1 MLHFLQEHWRSAV
14 EILILW
20 VFIYQLYRTFRA
32 TRGARI
38 LVGLAM
44 IFVVLTLASQL
55 LQLEVMQFIIT
66 RVAVVAALALLIIF
80 QPELRMALARLGSS
94 RLWSFNS
101 TQQQEFLGT
110 LSDAVWQLSQKRYG
124 ALFAIEQTMGLKDHI
139 ETGVEIKGVLSPELA
154 LTIFHPKTALHDGG
168 VILSGERIVAASCVF
183 SVSQSEVGDRSMG
196 LRHRAAIGLTEE
208 SDAVT
213 IVVSEET
220 GQVSICID
228 GKIER
233 NLEEDAFR
241 ERLEEI
247 FLSDSEVDDNEEG
260 LDEEGLDEEI
270 IREQLDSQDR
280 VAAGGDRS
288 MVSD

>member
-1 MLHFLQEHWRSAV
+1 M

-20 VFIYQLYRTFRA
+20 VFIYYLYRTFRA

-44 IFVVLTLASQL
+44 IFVVLTLVSQL

-94 RLWSFNS
+94 RLWSFNIS
-101 TQQQEFLGT
+101 QQEEFLSG
-110 LSDAVWQLSQKRYG
+110 LSDAVWQLSKKRYG
-124 ALFAIEQTMGLKDHI
+124 ALFAIERNIGLKDHI
-139 ETGVEIKGVLSPELA
+139 ETGVAINGNLSPELA

-168 VILSGERIVAASCVF
+168 VVLSGERIVAAACVF
-183 SVSQSEVGDRSMG
+183 SVSQSEIGDRSMG

-220 GQVSICID
+220 GSVSLCMD

-233 NLEEDAFR
+233 NLEEDDFR

-247 FLSDSEVDDNEEG
+247 FLSDREVDSNEEESA
-260 LDEEGLDEEI
+260 EELAP
-270 IREQLDSQDR
+270 EQLDTQDSF
-280 VAAGGDRS
+280 ASAGDRPL
-288 MVSD
+288 VSD

>member
-1 MLHFLQEHWRSAV
+1 M

-20 VFIYQLYRTFRA
+20 VFIYYLYRTFRA

-44 IFVVLTLASQL
+44 IFVVLTLVSQL

-94 RLWSFNS
+94 RLWSFNIS
-101 TQQQEFLGT
+101 QQEEFLSS
-110 LSDAVWQLSQKRYG
+110 LSDAVWQLSKKRYG
-124 ALFAIEQTMGLKDHI
+124 ALFAIERNIGLKDHI
-139 ETGVEIKGVLSPELA
+139 ETGVAINGNLSPELA

-168 VILSGERIVAASCVF
+168 VVLSGERIVAAACVF
-183 SVSQSEVGDRSMG
+183 SVSQSEIGDRSMG

-220 GQVSICID
+220 GSVSLCMD

-233 NLEEDAFR
+233 NLEEDDFR

-247 FLSDSEVDDNEEG
+247 FLSDREVDSNEEESA
-260 LDEEGLDEEI
+260 EELAP
-270 IREQLDSQDR
+270 EQLDTQDSF
-280 VAAGGDRS
+280 ASAGDRPL
-288 MVSD
+288 VSD

>member
-1 MLHFLQEHWRSAV
+1 MEVVLEFLQEYWRSAV

-20 VFIYQLYRTFRA
+20 VFIYQFYRTFRA

-44 IFVVLTLASQL
+44 IFVALTLASQL

-94 RLWSFNS
+94 RLWSFNI
-101 TQQQEFLGT
+101 TQQEEFL
-110 LSDAVWQLSQKRYG
+110 SSVADAVWQLSKKRYG
-124 ALFAIEQTMGLKDHI
+124 ALFAIERSISLKDQI
-139 ETGVEIKGVLSPELA
+139 ETGVEINGDLSSELA

-168 VILSGERIVAASCVF
+168 VVLSGERIVAASCVF
-183 SVSQSEVGDRSMG
+183 SVSQTEIGDRSMG

-208 SDAVT
+208 SDAVS

-220 GQVSICID
+220 GAVSICVD
-228 GKIER
+228 GRIER
-233 NLEEDAFR
+233 NMDEDGFR
-241 ERLEEI
+241 DRLEEI
-247 FLSDSEVDDNEEG
+247 FLSDREGDSDEQEATEEVVP
-260 LDEEGLDEEI
+260 
-270 IREQLDSQDR
+270 EQLDTQDS
-280 VAAGGDRS
+280 VAPGSDRS
-288 MVSD
+288 LVSD

>member
-1 MLHFLQEHWRSAV
+1 MVYFLQEHWRSAV

-55 LQLEVMQFIIT
+55 LQLEVVEFIIT

-80 QPELRMALARLGSS
+80 QPELRMALARLGSF

-101 TQQQEFLGT
+101 TQQQEFLGS
-110 LSDAVWQLSQKRYG
+110 LSDAIWQLSPQRYG
-124 ALFAIEQTMGLKDHI
+124 ALFAIERTMGLKDHI
-139 ETGVEIKGVLSPELA
+139 ETGVEIKGTLSPELA

-168 VILSGERIVAASCVF
+168 VVLSGERIVAAACVF
-183 SVSQSEVGDRSMG
+183 SVSQSELVDRSMG

-213 IVVSEET
+213 IVVSEEN
-220 GQVSICID
+220 GQVSLCVD

-233 NLEEDAFR
+233 NLEEDEFR
-241 ERLEEI
+241 SRLEEI
-247 FLSDSEVDDNEEG
+247 FLTDSEVKDNEEG
-260 LDEEGLDEEI
+260 LDEAV
-270 IREQLDSQDR
+270 IREQLDSQDS
-280 VAAGGDRS
+280 VATAGDRS
-288 MVSD
+288 LVSD

>member
-1 MLHFLQEHWRSAV
+1 M

-20 VFIYQLYRTFRA
+20 VFIYQFYRTFRA

-44 IFVVLTLASQL
+44 IFVALTLASQL

-94 RLWSFNS
+94 RLWSFNI
-101 TQQQEFLGT
+101 TQQEEFL
-110 LSDAVWQLSQKRYG
+110 SSVADAVWQLSKKRYG
-124 ALFAIEQTMGLKDHI
+124 ALFAIERSIDLKDQI
-139 ETGVEIKGVLSPELA
+139 ETGVEINGDLSSELA

-168 VILSGERIVAASCVF
+168 VVLSGERIVAASCVF
-183 SVSQSEVGDRSMG
+183 SVSQTEIGDRSMG

-208 SDAVT
+208 SDAVS

-220 GQVSICID
+220 GAVSICVD
-228 GKIER
+228 GRIER
-233 NLEEDAFR
+233 NMDEDGFR
-241 ERLEEI
+241 DRLEEI
-247 FLSDSEVDDNEEG
+247 FLSDREGDSDEQEATEEVVP
-260 LDEEGLDEEI
+260 
-270 IREQLDSQDR
+270 EQLDTQDS
-280 VAAGGDRS
+280 VAPGSDRS
-288 MVSD
+288 LVSD

>member
-1 MLHFLQEHWRSAV
+1 MEVVLEFLQEHWRSAV

-20 VFIYQLYRTFRA
+20 VFIYQFYRTFRA

-44 IFVVLTLASQL
+44 IFVALTLASQL

-94 RLWSFNS
+94 RLWSFNI
-101 TQQQEFLGT
+101 TQQEEFL
-110 LSDAVWQLSQKRYG
+110 SSVADAVWQLSKKRYG
-124 ALFAIEQTMGLKDHI
+124 ALFAIERSIGLKDQI
-139 ETGVEIKGVLSPELA
+139 ETGVEINGDLSSELA

-168 VILSGERIVAASCVF
+168 VVLSGERIVAASCVF
-183 SVSQSEVGDRSMG
+183 SVSQTEIGDRSMG

-208 SDAVT
+208 SDAVS

-220 GQVSICID
+220 GAVSICVD
-228 GKIER
+228 GRIER
-233 NLEEDAFR
+233 NMDENGFR
-241 ERLEEI
+241 DRLEEI
-247 FLSDSEVDDNEEG
+247 FLSDREGDSDEQEATEEVVP
-260 LDEEGLDEEI
+260 
-270 IREQLDSQDR
+270 EQLDTQDS
-280 VAAGGDRS
+280 VAPGSDRS
-288 MVSD
+288 LVSD

>member
-1 MLHFLQEHWRSAV
+1 MLEFLQEHWRSAV

-94 RLWSFNS
+94 RLWSFNI
-101 TQQQEFLGT
+101 TQQEEFL
-110 LSDAVWQLSQKRYG
+110 SSVADAVWQLSKKRYG
-124 ALFAIEQTMGLKDHI
+124 ALFAIERSIGLKDQI
-139 ETGVEIKGVLSPELA
+139 ETGVEINGDLSSELA

-168 VILSGERIVAASCVF
+168 VVLSGERIVAASCVF
-183 SVSQSEVGDRSMG
+183 SVSQTEIGDRSMG

-208 SDAVT
+208 SDAVS

-220 GQVSICID
+220 GAVSICVD
-228 GKIER
+228 GRIER
-233 NLEEDAFR
+233 NMDEEGFR
-241 ERLEEI
+241 DRLEEI
-247 FLSDSEVDDNEEG
+247 FLSDREGDSNEQEATEEVVP
-260 LDEEGLDEEI
+260 
-270 IREQLDSQDR
+270 EQLDTQDS
-280 VAAGGDRS
+280 VAPGSDRS
-288 MVSD
+288 LVSD

>member
-1 MLHFLQEHWRSAV
+1 MEFLQDHWRSAV

-20 VFIYQLYRTFRA
+20 VFIYYLYRTFRA

-94 RLWSFNS
+94 RLWSFNI
-101 TQQQEFLGT
+101 TQQEEFLSR
-110 LSDAVWQLSQKRYG
+110 LSDAVWQLSKKRFG
-124 ALFAIEQTMGLKDHI
+124 ALFAIERSIGLKDHA
-139 ETGVEIKGVLSPELA
+139 ETGVAINGHLSPELA

-168 VILSGERIVAASCVF
+168 VVLSGERIVAAACVF
-183 SVSQSEVGDRSMG
+183 SVSQTEIGDRSMG

-220 GQVSICID
+220 GAVSICVD
-228 GKIER
+228 GRIER
-233 NLEEDAFR
+233 NLDEDEFR
-241 ERLEEI
+241 NRLEEI
-247 FLSDSEVDDNEEG
+247 FLSNSEGDSDEQEDSEEVVPDE
-260 LDEEGLDEEI
+260 LDTK
-270 IREQLDSQDR
+270 DSI
-280 VAAGGDRS
+280 APAGDRS
-288 MVSD
+288 LVSD

>member
-1 MLHFLQEHWRSAV
+1 VLEFLQEHWRSAV

-20 VFIYQLYRTFRA
+20 VFIYQFYRTFRA

-44 IFVVLTLASQL
+44 IFVALTLASQL

-94 RLWSFNS
+94 RLWSFNI
-101 TQQQEFLGT
+101 TQQEEFL
-110 LSDAVWQLSQKRYG
+110 SSVADAVWQLSKKRYG
-124 ALFAIEQTMGLKDHI
+124 ALFAIERSIGLKDQI
-139 ETGVEIKGVLSPELA
+139 ETGVEINGDLSSELA

-168 VILSGERIVAASCVF
+168 VVLSGERIVAASCVF
-183 SVSQSEVGDRSMG
+183 SVSQTEIGDRSMG

-208 SDAVT
+208 SDAVS

-220 GQVSICID
+220 GAVSICVD
-228 GKIER
+228 GRIER
-233 NLEEDAFR
+233 NMDEDGFR
-241 ERLEEI
+241 DRLEEI
-247 FLSDSEVDDNEEG
+247 FLSDREGDSDEQEATEEVVP
-260 LDEEGLDEEI
+260 
-270 IREQLDSQDR
+270 EQLDTQDS
-280 VAAGGDRS
+280 VAPGSDRS
-288 MVSD
+288 LVSD

>member
-1 MLHFLQEHWRSAV
+1 MLEFLQEHWRSAV

-20 VFIYQLYRTFRA
+20 VLIYQFYRTFRA

-94 RLWSFNS
+94 RLWSFNI
-101 TQQQEFLGT
+101 TQQEEFLGI
-110 LSDAVWQLSQKRYG
+110 LEDAVWQLSKKRFG
-124 ALFAIEQTMGLKDHI
+124 ALFAIERNMGLKDHI
-139 ETGVEIKGVLSPELA
+139 ETGVAINGYLSPELA

-168 VILSGERIVAASCVF
+168 VVLSGEKIVAASCVF
-183 SVSQSEVGDRSMG
+183 SVSQTEIGDRSMG

-220 GQVSICID
+220 GAVSICVD

-233 NLEEDAFR
+233 NLNEDGFR
-241 ERLEEI
+241 DRMEEI
-247 FLSDSEVDDNEEG
+247 FLSNSEGESDEQEATEEVVPDELDTQDS
-260 LDEEGLDEEI
+260 
-270 IREQLDSQDR
+270 
-280 VAAGGDRS
+280 VAPASDRS
-288 MVSD
+288 LVSD

>member
-1 MLHFLQEHWRSAV
+1 MLEFLQEHWRSAV

-20 VFIYQLYRTFRA
+20 VFIYQFYRTFRA

-44 IFVVLTLASQL
+44 IFVALTLASQL

-94 RLWSFNS
+94 RLWSFNI
-101 TQQQEFLGT
+101 TQQEEFL
-110 LSDAVWQLSQKRYG
+110 SSVADAVWQLSKKRYG
-124 ALFAIEQTMGLKDHI
+124 ALFAIERSIGLKDQI
-139 ETGVEIKGVLSPELA
+139 ETGVEINGDLSSELA

-168 VILSGERIVAASCVF
+168 VVLSGERIVAASCVF
-183 SVSQSEVGDRSMG
+183 SVSQTEIGDRSMG

-208 SDAVT
+208 SDAVS

-220 GQVSICID
+220 GAVSICVD
-228 GKIER
+228 GRIER
-233 NLEEDAFR
+233 NMDEDGFR
-241 ERLEEI
+241 DRLEEI
-247 FLSDSEVDDNEEG
+247 FLSDREGDSDEQDATEEVVP
-260 LDEEGLDEEI
+260 
-270 IREQLDSQDR
+270 EQLDTQDS
-280 VAAGGDRS
+280 VAPGSDRS
-288 MVSD
+288 LVSD

>member
-1 MLHFLQEHWRSAV
+1 VVYFLQEHWRSAV

-55 LQLEVMQFIIT
+55 LQLEVVEFIIT

-80 QPELRMALARLGSS
+80 QPELRMALARLGSF

-101 TQQQEFLGT
+101 TQQQEFLGS
-110 LSDAVWQLSQKRYG
+110 LSDAVWQLSHKRYG
-124 ALFAIEQTMGLKDHI
+124 ALFAIERTMGLKDHI
-139 ETGVEIKGVLSPELA
+139 ETGVEIKGTLSPELA

-168 VILSGERIVAASCVF
+168 VVLSGERIVAAACVF
-183 SVSQSEVGDRSMG
+183 SVSQSELVDRSMG

-213 IVVSEET
+213 IVVSEEN
-220 GQVSICID
+220 GQVSLCVD

-233 NLEEDAFR
+233 NLEEDEFR
-241 ERLEEI
+241 SRLEEI
-247 FLSDSEVDDNEEG
+247 FLTDSEVKDNEEG
-260 LDEEGLDEEI
+260 LDEAV
-270 IREQLDSQDR
+270 IREQLDSQDS
-280 VAAGGDRS
+280 VATAGDRS
-288 MVSD
+288 LVSD

>member
-1 MLHFLQEHWRSAV
+1 MEVVLEFLQEHWRSAV

-20 VFIYQLYRTFRA
+20 VFIYQFYRTFRA

-44 IFVVLTLASQL
+44 IFVALTLASQL

-94 RLWSFNS
+94 RLWSFNI
-101 TQQQEFLGT
+101 TQQEEFL
-110 LSDAVWQLSQKRYG
+110 SSVADAVWQLSKKRYG
-124 ALFAIEQTMGLKDHI
+124 ALFAIERSIGLKDQI
-139 ETGVEIKGVLSPELA
+139 ETGVEINGDLSSELA

-168 VILSGERIVAASCVF
+168 VVLSGERIVAASCVF
-183 SVSQSEVGDRSMG
+183 SVSQTEIGDRSMG

-208 SDAVT
+208 SDAVS

-220 GQVSICID
+220 GAVSICVD
-228 GKIER
+228 GRIER
-233 NLEEDAFR
+233 NMDEDGFR
-241 ERLEEI
+241 DRLEEI
-247 FLSDSEVDDNEEG
+247 FLSDREGDSDEQEATEEVVP
-260 LDEEGLDEEI
+260 
-270 IREQLDSQDR
+270 EQLDTQDS
-280 VAAGGDRS
+280 VAPGSDRS
-288 MVSD
+288 LVSD

>member
-1 MLHFLQEHWRSAV
+1 MLRFLQEHWRSAV

-38 LVGLAM
+38 LVGLAV
-44 IFVVLTLASQL
+44 IFVVLTLVSVF
-55 LQLEVMQFIIT
+55 LQLEVMRFIIT

-94 RLWSFNS
+94 RLWSFNV

-110 LSDAVWQLSQKRYG
+110 LSDAVWQLSNKRYG
-124 ALFAIEQTMGLKDHI
+124 ALFAIERTIGLKDHI
-139 ETGVEIKGVLSPELA
+139 DTGVAINGVLSAELA

-168 VILSGERIVAASCVF
+168 VVLSGERVVAASCVF
-183 SVSQSEVGDRSMG
+183 SVSQAEVGDRSMG

-220 GQVSICID
+220 GSVSICMD
-228 GKIER
+228 GRIER
-233 NLEEDAFR
+233 NLGESAFR
-241 ERLEEI
+241 SRLEEI
-247 FLSDSEVDDNEEG
+247 FLSDSDVDNDEEEHGEEVD
-260 LDEEGLDEEI
+260 
-270 IREQLDSQDR
+270 REQLDTEDS
-280 VAAGGDRS
+280 VASSGDRS
-288 MVSD
+288 LVSD

>member
-1 MLHFLQEHWRSAV
+1 MEFLQEHWRSAV

-94 RLWSFNS
+94 RLWSFNI
-101 TQQQEFLGT
+101 TQQEEFL
-110 LSDAVWQLSQKRYG
+110 SSVADAVWELSKKRYG
-124 ALFAIEQTMGLKDHI
+124 ALFAIERSIGLKDQI
-139 ETGVEIKGVLSPELA
+139 ETGVEINGDLSSELA

-168 VILSGERIVAASCVF
+168 VVLSGERIVAASCVF
-183 SVSQSEVGDRSMG
+183 SVSQTEIGDRSMG

-220 GQVSICID
+220 GAVSICVD
-228 GKIER
+228 GRIER
-233 NLEEDAFR
+233 NMDEDGFR
-241 ERLEEI
+241 DRLEEI
-247 FLSDSEVDDNEEG
+247 FLSDREGDSDEQEATEEVVP
-260 LDEEGLDEEI
+260 
-270 IREQLDSQDR
+270 EQLDTQES
-280 VAAGGDRS
+280 VAPGSERS
-288 MVSD
+288 LVSD